1 MAKDFWKKLKKPIIA
16 LAPMD
21 GYTDS
26 AFRRICK
33 MVNPEII
40 VFTEFTSA
48 DGLHYQ
54 AKKVKEKFRFYPEEK
69 PIIAQI
75 FGKDANTFITAAKYC
90 ESMGFSG
97 IDLNMGCPA
106 RKVVRSEHGIALRK
120 KHDLAFRLIEVV
132 ANNTTLPVSVK
143 TRLGWSDASDL
154 IEFGVGAQNAGAN
167 LITIHGRTYIQGYKN
182 PADFMPIYELKRSVK
197 IPIIGN
203 GGVSSVEDGYAK
215 LQNLDGFMIGQAAIG
230 NPWIFLKDSQISF
243 ASRIPIIK
251 KHAQYLIELKGER
264 VGTLEIRKQ
273 LLAYIKSIPF
283 AVAYRLKLVQV
294 DSLESIHR
302 ALDEI
307 LLDYNNEK
315 TKVFV

>member
-1 MAKDFWKKLKKPIIA
+1 MAKDFLKKIKKPIIA

-33 MVNPEII
+33 TVNPEII

-48 DGLHYQ
+48 DGLHHH
-54 AKKVKEKFRFYPEEK
+54 AKKVQEKFRYHEDEK

-75 FGKDANTFITAAKYC
+75 FGKDVDTFISAAKYC

-106 RKVVRSEHGIALRK
+106 RKVVRSEHGIALRRT
-120 KHDLAFRLIEVV
+120 HDLAFRLIEAV
-132 ANNTTLPVSVK
+132 AKNTNLPVSVK

-154 IEFGVGAQNAGAN
+154 VDFGIGAQNAGAN
-167 LITIHGRTYIQGYKN
+167 LITIHGRTYVQGYKN

-203 GGVSSVEDGYAK
+203 GGISCVEDGYAK

-230 NPWIFLKDSQISF
+230 NPWVFLEDSQVPF
-243 ASRIPIIK
+243 ASKIPIIK
-251 KHAQYLIELKGER
+251 KHAQYLIDLKGER

-273 LLAYIKSIPF
+273 LLAYVKSIPD
-283 AVAYRLKLVQV
+283 AVSYRLKLVQV
-294 DSLESIHR
+294 NSLANIDTV
-302 ALDEI
+302 LDEI
-307 LLDYNNEK
+307 LSDIGAK
-315 TKVFV
+315 AKIAV